1 MTIKLIFQ
9 KYDYIT
15 KLSTIEMNFSSVT
28 TTSHYSHLDY
38 EFKILSI
45 YVIICT
51 LLKIKKL
58 FF

>member
-9 KYDYIT
+9 KYDYST
-15 KLSTIEMNFSSVT
+15 KLLTIVMNFRSVT

-51 LLKIKKL
+51 LLNIKIL
-58 FF
+58 VF